1 MPTTLTVSE
10 RDKTASWSEE
20 QNLMNLG
27 VLSTMNTL
35 TQIMKE
41 KKVMNI
47 PDWLIDL
54 QIVSMLC
61 GGISLIFTI
70 VGGYTLIKW
79 LDSLKGD
86 SENESDQE

>member
-1 MPTTLTVSE
+1 
-10 RDKTASWSEE
+10 
-20 QNLMNLG
+20 MNLG